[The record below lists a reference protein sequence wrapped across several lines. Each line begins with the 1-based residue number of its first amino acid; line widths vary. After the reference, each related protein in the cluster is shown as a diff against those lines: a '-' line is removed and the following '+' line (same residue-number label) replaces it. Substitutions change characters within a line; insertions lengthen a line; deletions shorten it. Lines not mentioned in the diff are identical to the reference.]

1 MTSAQLID
9 LMGNEGISEESV
21 LDALPVSAETWD
33 NAEPAHR
40 VELLHGQNSEGEEDA
55 VAHEGASEGIV
66 GLVERV
72 PRSIAFTILAF
83 TQMFEV
89 MAIHAGDQASFFR
102 TGFKGNRLL
111 LWAVLSTF
119 ALQLIV
125 LYVPFMQA
133 SFETTSLSL
142 TQMLVSFVL
151 GSVILF
157 AVEIEKYLNRTVFKT
172 DAHVE
177 PQTA

>member
-1 MTSAQLID
+1 MV
-9 LMGNEGISEESV
+9 NEGIAEEAVRES
-21 LDALPVSAETWD
+21 LPVSTATWD
-33 NAEPAHR
+33 AATPEHR
-40 VELLHGQNSEGEEDA
+40 IELLHGQSAEGEEEA

-89 MAIHAGDQASFFR
+89 MAIHAGDHDSFFR
-102 TGFKGNRLL
+102 TGFKSNRLL

-125 LYVPFMQA
+125 LYVPFMQT
-133 SFETTSLSL
+133 SFETTTLSA
-142 TQMLVSFVL
+142 TQMLVSCIL
-151 GSVILF
+151 GSVVLF
-157 AVEIEKYLNRTVFKT
+157 AVEIEKYLNRSVFKT
-172 DAHVE
+172 NLYVDQKTQA
-177 PQTA
+177 A